1 MSPIT
6 PRRFQEIEELS
17 RYLFPEEE
25 GGQHQLSEDR
35 RLAILGVAELRMLGY
50 WDSGMA
56 GTPANKHPEAF
67 VNAERVEAAGKLVR
81 IIR

>member
-17 RYLFPEEE
+17 RELFPEEE

-35 RLAILGVAELRMLGY
+35 RLAIRDLLQERTELR
-50 WDSGMA
+50 
-56 GTPANKHPEAF
+56 N
-67 VNAERVEAAGKLVR
+67 RVQELFRQLPNQTASP
-81 IIR
+81 

>member
-35 RLAILGVAELRMLGY
+35 RLAIRELLQERAELR
-50 WDSGMA
+50 
-56 GTPANKHPEAF
+56 N
-67 VNAERVEAAGKLVR
+67 RVQELFRQLPNLTGDPDVGCLEP
-81 IIR
+81 